1 MKKKCLLSGLP
12 RLDNVSR
19 LFKINNCARSAFP
32 LITGQSQKMKMKIK
46 KVIKKKLSKKS
57 YKKVEPLH
65 PL

>member
-12 RLDNVSR
+12 RFDNVSR

-32 LITGQSQKMKMKIK
+32 LIAGQSQKMKMKIK